1 VEVEARLAG
10 RRVLI
15 VEDEAMIAALI
26 ETLLNDAGCSVLPV
40 ASAQRALEAIEQEG
54 FDAVVLDI
62 SVRDGRSYLLAD
74 ALIARGVPFV
84 FVSGFAPKDMPADYR
99 SCAYVAKPF
108 KPDALLAV
116 LDKVVGAH

>member
-1 VEVEARLAG
+1 MEVEARLAG

-26 ETLLNDAGCSVLPV
+26 EAVLSDAGCSVLPV
-40 ASAQRALEAIEQEG
+40 ASARMALAAIEQDA

-84 FVSGFAPKDMPADYR
+84 FVSGFSPKDMPADYR
-99 SCAYVAKPF
+99 GCAYVAKPF